1 MIDGNFDRL
10 WHEWT
15 DFVSVPVDQF
25 RSADIRNLVT
35 RGPPA
40 EVSHRRCWQPYLGVL
55 AAFLA
60 ALFAFFSLG
69 ESLGLLDFSFFT

>member
-1 MIDGNFDRL
+1 MIDENFDRL
-10 WHEWT
+10 WREWT
-15 DFVSVPVDQF
+15 DFVWVPVDQF

-69 ESLGLLDFSFFT
+69 ESFFLLVFSFFS